1 MKKVGVLLSGCG
13 VADGSEIH
21 EAVLTLLALRENEL
35 QAICIAPNEAQHQV
49 TNHITDQTMPE
60 SRNMMIEAARIARG
74 DIKDVSTITAND
86 LDGLVIPGGFGAAS
100 NLTDW
105 AFSGPDGTI
114 LPHVQ
119 RIIVEMVK
127 AGKPVAGLCMGPTVI
142 ALALKN
148 AGLKAELSVGS
159 IDEGSPYDIAAISD
173 GMVAAGQAT
182 VMKTVREIAIDKSL
196 KIISAPCYMMDADIL
211 DVRKNITQAIEQ
223 LAKWV

>member
-21 EAVLTLLALRENEL
+21 EAVLTLLALRENNL
-35 QAICIAPNEAQHQV
+35 QAICIAPNEPQHHV
-49 TNHITDQTMPE
+49 TNHVTDQAMPE
-60 SRNMMIEAARIARG
+60 SRNMMVEAARIARG
-74 DIKDVSTITAND
+74 DIKDISTVTAD
-86 LDGLVIPGGFGAAS
+86 DFDGLVVPGGFGAAT

-148 AGLKAELSVGS
+148 AGLHAELSVGT

-173 GMVAAGQAT
+173 GMVAAGQT
-182 VMKTVREIAIDKSL
+182 SVMKTVREIAIDEDM

-211 DVRKNITQAIEQ
+211 DVKKNIAQAIEQ
-223 LAKWV
+223 LADWV